1 MIDVQFRKIGIAN
14 LNTPI
19 LIEGFPG
26 LGLVGTLATGY
37 LIKKFN
43 MELVGYI
50 YSNKFPAVSA
60 VHESVPLPPVRI
72 YASEKHDLLVLI
84 SEFVIPSAVVPY
96 VGEGLIEYA
105 KRKNVKLV
113 LSLGSI
119 ALDTNYEKLEEKK
132 NDKNENPEEVIYAIA
147 NSQKHRIL
155 LSKLQR
161 IKLIKEGATSGV
173 SAYLLVEGTYANLPV
188 MSLLAPTSS
197 RTLDIVATI
206 RILDAVSR
214 ITGLNIDLE
223 ELKEDAIK
231 VEQTIKTI
239 IKNAKKAHLEYKK
252 VDQQNNFR
260 SDSLDNMY
268 G

>member
-14 LNTPI
+14 LNNPI

-26 LGLVGTLATGY
+26 IGLVGTLATGY
-37 LIKKFN
+37 LIKKFK
-43 MELVGYI
+43 MDLIGYI

-60 VHESVPLPPVRI
+60 VHEGVPLPAVRI

-84 SEFVIPSAVVPY
+84 SEFVIPTAIVPY
-96 VGEGLIEYA
+96 VGEGLIEYS

-113 LSLGSI
+113 LSLGSVAI
-119 ALDTNYEKLEEKK
+119 DATLNQLPERKHNEEASE
-132 NDKNENPEEVIYAIA
+132 DQIFAIA
-147 NSQKHRIL
+147 NTEKHRAL
-155 LSKLQR
+155 LSKMSR
-161 IKLIKEGATSGV
+161 IKIIKEGASSGV
-173 SAYLLVEGTYANLPV
+173 SAYLLVEGTYASLPV
-188 MSLLAPTSS
+188 ISLLAPTTK

-206 RILDAVSR
+206 RVLDAVTR

-231 VEQTIKTI
+231 VEQTIKSI
-239 IKNAKKAHLEYKK
+239 ISNAKKAHLEYKK
-252 VDQQNNFR
+252 VDQQNNFQ
-260 SDSLDNMY
+260 SDSLDKMY